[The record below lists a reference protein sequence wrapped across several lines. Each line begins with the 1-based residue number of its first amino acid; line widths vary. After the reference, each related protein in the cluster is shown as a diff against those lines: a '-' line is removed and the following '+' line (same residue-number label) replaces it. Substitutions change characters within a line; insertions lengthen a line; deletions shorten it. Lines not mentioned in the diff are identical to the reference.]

1 MRKLLTAMIIT
12 IGLGIFAETYAQAS
26 QSLMVRV
33 GQEKAARG
41 NLRVRF
47 LTLVEDSRCPTGTN
61 CVWAGTAKIKIQV
74 RSGARNAQTFDIETN
89 GDDTVMFRGYRIKLT
104 DLTPHPANN
113 IRINRNGYVATF
125 RITKI
130 SR

>member
-1 MRKLLTAMIIT
+1 MFIT
-12 IGLGIFAETYAQAS
+12 VGLGIFAETYAQAS
-26 QSLMVRV
+26 QSLMVRI

-47 LTLVEDSRCPTGTN
+47 LTLVEDSRCPTGTQ
-61 CVWAGTAKIKIQV
+61 CVWAGTARIKIQV
-74 RSGARNAQTFDIETN
+74 RSSARNAQTFDIETN
-89 GDDTVMFRGYRIKLT
+89 GDDVMFRGYRIKLT
-104 DLTPHPANN
+104 NLTPHPANN

-125 RITKI
+125 RITNV

>member
-1 MRKLLTAMIIT
+1 MFIT
-12 IGLGIFAETYAQAS
+12 VGLGIFAETYAQAS
-26 QSLMVRV
+26 QSLMVRI

-47 LTLVEDSRCPTGTN
+47 LTLVEDSRCPTDTN

-74 RSGARNAQTFDIETN
+74 RSGSRTAQTFEIETA
-89 GDDTVMFRGYRIKLT
+89 GTADDVVFRGYRIKLT
-104 DLTPHPANN
+104 NLTPHPANN

-125 RITKI
+125 RITNV